1 MFYHPTICPDCAR
14 KNPFGK
20 VRCVKCYKRL
30 YTDDLKPLP
39 MSEQFPP
46 TIHRPKA
53 RHDRYTRKL
62 SVLKA
67 RQPALSRISSLTSM
81 GTLTPIFWAIIL
93 QAYMGTP
100 TLQFVRPSLKH
111 LKEDSRLEGRTRTS
125 TNLQHFCALGSLRSS
140 VFGSQTRGLKQI

>member
-1 MFYHPTICPDCAR
+1 MFYHPTKCPDCTH

-39 MSEQFPP
+39 TSEGFPP
-46 TIHRPKA
+46 TIHSPQA

-67 RQPALSRISSLTSM
+67 RQPTLSRISSLTSM
-81 GTLTPIFWAIIL
+81 GTFLFDISIAMTKEFRQIGKDLSYVWKVIFNPPPND
-93 QAYMGTP
+93 TDD
-100 TLQFVRPSLKH
+100 
-111 LKEDSRLEGRTRTS
+111 E
-125 TNLQHFCALGSLRSS
+125 
-140 VFGSQTRGLKQI
+140 